1 MTINIETDEVA
12 DLKIPDF
19 DYKEII
25 TNTII
30 AALDFEKCPYEAEVN
45 VLLTNNDTIREIN
58 RDNRDID
65 KATDVLS
72 FPNNDFPAPSDF
84 SQLEENWEGTF
95 NPESGELLLGDIV
108 ISTDKV
114 YEQAESYGHSPKRE
128 LAFLVAH
135 SMLHLMGYDHMVDD
149 ERLVMEDKQNKIL
162 DGIGYTR
169 DI

>member
-1 MTINIETDEVA
+1 MTVNIETDDVK

-19 DYKEII
+19 DFEEII
-25 TNTII
+25 NNTVI
-30 AALDFEKCPYEAEVN
+30 ASLDFEKCPYEAEVN
-45 VLLTNNDTIREIN
+45 VLLTNNETIREIN

-72 FPNNDFPAPSDF
+72 FPNNDFPSPADF
-84 SQLEENWEGTF
+84 SKLEDEWEGAF

-128 LAFLVAH
+128 LAFLIAH
-135 SMLHLMGYDHMVDD
+135 SMLHLMGYDHMADE